1 MAGRQVNF
9 FLGPSDQVPFEM
21 ALRGVGD
28 LVILESRSRTAEPET
43 RQTTEIVC
51 FGKEPLR
58 VILARPVDLANLTYR
73 LIEGRGNFASD
84 SIFMPIVEFDRC
96 YVSEHLIRPGRL
108 YFLPQ
113 YYDDSR
119 QLVAKSDAFVRWAN
133 GLIAAAKKALTKIEH
148 NFYAGAGALQMRSE
162 GVLFEGLT

>member
-43 RQTTEIVC
+43 RQTTEIVS

-58 VILARPVDLANLTYR
+58 VILARPADLANLT
-73 LIEGRGNFASD
+73 
-84 SIFMPIVEFDRC
+84 
-96 YVSEHLIRPGRL
+96 
-108 YFLPQ
+108 
-113 YYDDSR
+113 
-119 QLVAKSDAFVRWAN
+119 
-133 GLIAAAKKALTKIEH
+133 
-148 NFYAGAGALQMRSE
+148 
-162 GVLFEGLT
+162 